1 MRGDLAAEQGVAV
14 GRGLCGDVR
23 PHGAA
28 GAGTVFDQD
37 LLTEELAPLRP
48 DDSRHDVDATPRREG
63 HDLAQRSVWVLRCSA
78 RRSGLS
84 M

>member
-48 DDSRHDVDATPRREG
+48 DDSRHDVDATPPGGKGTIWRNGRFG
-63 HDLAQRSVWVLRCSA
+63 YSA
-78 RRSGLS
+78 AAPVEAV
-84 M
+84 